1 MWEDK
6 GNKDGGRWL
15 LTLDKKFRRDGVLDS
30 VWMETVYIYICIYIY
45 IYIYSMCYDVHVCIV
60 RAC

>member
-15 LTLDKKFRRDGVLDS
+15 LTLEKRDKKEGMLDA
-30 VWMETVYIYICIYIY
+30 VWMETVSGWVC
-45 IYIYSMCYDVHVCIV
+45 YSHNLQVFDLNPL
-60 RAC
+60 